1 MSDCSVTDVETVT
14 GNDSFISEGQI
25 VSWAEDCDGLVDSL
39 SIVIKAE
46 EETWEFDERSMTWE
60 CSGKPLVVVP
70 LATKVPLELE
80 YSSEL
85 GVGCKELVDSNY
97 LSQWVTNRIKAFIK
111 SMGTSLEGFEEQ
123 ITELL
128 LAIGAKKKNKKFQAV
143 DDQMK

>member
-14 GNDSFISEGQI
+14 SNDSFISEGQI

-111 SMGTSLEGFEEQ
+111 SKGTSLEGFEEQ

-128 LAIGAKKKNKKFQAV
+128 LAIGARKKNKKF
-143 DDQMK
+143 